1 MQLIIYRTTVKY
13 IISILSIY
21 LSRISRNFLKVNQN
35 ILFLSIFR
43 YNDAYELIEY
53 KKLYFF
59 QNKAIIYIIL
69 QLQVQDFIHTK
80 DVIDIQ
86 LFMMEYE
93 TLKNI

>member
-1 MQLIIYRTTVKY
+1 M
-13 IISILSIY
+13 
-21 LSRISRNFLKVNQN
+21 KVNQN

-43 YNDAYELIEY
+43 YNDAYELVEY

>member
-43 YNDAYELIEY
+43 YNDAYELVEY